1 MRPESRGAG
10 SPQSGLPEP
19 PREPAA
25 RDATYDSAVADFERE
40 VIGRVNVDLHGQD
53 PATVH
58 AALVED
64 LHRRLPGVDLDDI
77 DLWAVATAIATDT
90 LPDQQWSARA
100 HL

>member
-1 MRPESRGAG
+1 M
-10 SPQSGLPEP
+10 
-19 PREPAA
+19 
-25 RDATYDSAVADFERE
+25 
-40 VIGRVNVDLHGQD
+40 I
-53 PATVH
+53 H